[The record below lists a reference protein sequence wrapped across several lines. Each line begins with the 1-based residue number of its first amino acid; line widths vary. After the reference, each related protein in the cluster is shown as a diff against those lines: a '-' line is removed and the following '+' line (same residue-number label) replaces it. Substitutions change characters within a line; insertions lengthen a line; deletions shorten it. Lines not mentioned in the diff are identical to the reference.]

1 MVVFPTHRLVNN
13 VKIDEVMAVSLLKD
27 DFDIDKIIV
36 DSKTS
41 MLCDAIAKDLVA
53 LKRKRRALRSTL
65 AGEYYYRLSLNDASV
80 MEKVPA

>member
-53 LKRKRRALRSTL
+53 LKGKEGLCALLWRGNIIIDL
-65 AGEYYYRLSLNDASV
+65 A
-80 MEKVPA
+80 